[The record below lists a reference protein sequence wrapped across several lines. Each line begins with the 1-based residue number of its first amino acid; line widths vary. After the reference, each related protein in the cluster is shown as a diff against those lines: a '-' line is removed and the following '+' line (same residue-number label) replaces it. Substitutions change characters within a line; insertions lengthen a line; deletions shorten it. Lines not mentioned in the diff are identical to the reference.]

1 MELILYSKIQE
12 IIAANS
18 KAKFIQESDQTLE
31 QMSTSSQHFFLF
43 SFFLG

>member
-18 KAKFIQESDQTLE
+18 KTKFIQESDQTLQ
-31 QMSTSSQHFFLF
+31 QMSASSQHFFF
-43 SFFLG
+43 FFFLG